1 MELVNLGSLFIQLI
15 NLSVVVF
22 VLYRFIFKPYLA
34 FIDEEIEKK
43 RIFDENAHAAEH
55 IISNAGKEAATILEK
70 AKNEAR
76 AIVADSEGLAKKEYS
91 LILSDARKEAEQIKI
106 KASKDIEN
114 ERVQLHEELRDK
126 VLSIALH
133 ANEKLFGKKEA
144 NADFIKQVMKDTS
157 L

>member
-1 MELVNLGSLFIQLI
+1 MELVNLGSLFYPAHK
-15 NLSVVVF
+15 SECGCF

-55 IISNAGKEAATILEK
+55 IISNAGKEAAAILEK

-91 LILSDARKEAEQIKI
+91 LILSDARRRLNRLRLRPQRISKMNEFSFMKNSETRFFLLRSMRMKNSSEKKRQI
-106 KASKDIEN
+106 S
-114 ERVQLHEELRDK
+114 
-126 VLSIALH
+126 
-133 ANEKLFGKKEA
+133 
-144 NADFIKQVMKDTS
+144 DFIKQVMKDTS